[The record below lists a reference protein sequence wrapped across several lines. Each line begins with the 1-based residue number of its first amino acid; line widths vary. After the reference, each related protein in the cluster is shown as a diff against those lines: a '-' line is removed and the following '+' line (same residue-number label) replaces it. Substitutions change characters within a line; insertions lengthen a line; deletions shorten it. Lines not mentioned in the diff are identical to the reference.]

1 MSPIGPKIDL
11 KGDPIFES
19 AAWFVVIILKFIVTS
34 IFEVKI
40 HEKNFLTPKKF
51 YFRRP
56 IQDTDNFEISGN
68 LMANGIELCN
78 DVFWLI
84 LDVEKNLDLTSRA
97 LNYDIP

>member
-1 MSPIGPKIDL
+1 MIYSMILGATKKCVL
-11 KGDPIFES
+11 IFKD
-19 AAWFVVIILKFIVTS
+19 W
-34 IFEVKI
+34 
-40 HEKNFLTPKKF
+40 KNFPNT
-51 YFRRP
+51 
-56 IQDTDNFEISGN
+56 TNFEISGN